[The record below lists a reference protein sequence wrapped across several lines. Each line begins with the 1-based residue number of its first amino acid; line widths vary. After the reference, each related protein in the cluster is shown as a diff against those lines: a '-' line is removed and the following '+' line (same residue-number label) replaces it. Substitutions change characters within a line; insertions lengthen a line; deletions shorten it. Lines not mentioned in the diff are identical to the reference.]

1 MSGLGV
7 RQHIG
12 KMDLG
17 MSQLFR
23 LFLLLVSLWCIVGYC
38 TLFLMTPD
46 PESVYLPDPVRVQ
59 PSTLSNPH
67 AEIGTYCAQYDPSLL
82 VKRTLWTDRPSAY
95 AV

>member
-1 MSGLGV
+1 MP
-7 RQHIG
+7 ITG
-12 KMDLG
+12 KMDLR

-38 TLFLMTPD
+38 TLFLMTPE
-46 PESVYLPDPVRVQ
+46 PETAYPVKPGLSQ
-59 PSTLSNPH
+59 PSTLSYPQ
-67 AEIGTYCAQYDPSLL
+67 AEEGTYCSKYESGLL